1 MPQFRPL
8 PRFDEIEETEP
19 LGVETLPPPGQADE
33 TTGEFSA
40 LSPQTTGRIP
50 IFLLTGPHPTSTT
63 DQLAALLK
71 HIPATNQPSPG
82 TTALEEALSTTTMTR
97 VVVIPAEVKRKKIA
111 PGEPVKRLKP
121 PVRSAVLWLATVAI
135 VLITMITLIPLSS
148 GQDGM
153 GLLNGISNWI
163 HSAQMDSELQSQ
175 INAQPFNPNPA
186 NLPTMHI
193 PNSPY
198 VAVAQQAAAAAGI
211 SAVYFVRQIN
221 QESGFNPDA
230 VSVTDAEGIAQFEPS
245 TAAGLG
251 INPWDPTQALNGA
264 AQLMGRYYRQYGDY
278 AKALGSYN
286 AGSGAVNAAVNA
298 CGVNWLS
305 CMPGQ
310 TQNYV
315 YMIMG
320 I

>member
-1 MPQFRPL
+1 
-8 PRFDEIEETEP
+8 
-19 LGVETLPPPGQADE
+19 
-33 TTGEFSA
+33 
-40 LSPQTTGRIP
+40 
-50 IFLLTGPHPTSTT
+50 
-63 DQLAALLK
+63 LAALIK
-71 HIPATNQPSPG
+71 QAPATDQASPG
-82 TTALEEALSTTTMTR
+82 TAPLSEILSTTTMTR
-97 VVVIPAEVKRKKIA
+97 VVVIPAEVKRKKVK
-111 PGEPVKRLKP
+111 PGEPVKHLKP
-121 PVRSAVLWLATVAI
+121 HVRATFLWLATVAI
-135 VLITMITLIPLSS
+135 VLITMITLIPLSTS
-148 GQDGM
+148 QDGM

-163 HSAQMDSELQSQ
+163 HSAQIASELQ
-175 INAQPFNPNPA
+175 AQVSTEPFNPNPA
-186 NLPTMHI
+186 NLPVMHI

-198 VAVAQQAAAAAGI
+198 VAIAQQAALAAGI
-211 SAVYFVRQIN
+211 SPVYFVRQIN
-221 QESGFNPDA
+221 QESGFNPNA
-230 VSVTDAEGIAQFEPS
+230 VSVTDAEGIAQFEPY

-320 I
+320 VERSAVSPC